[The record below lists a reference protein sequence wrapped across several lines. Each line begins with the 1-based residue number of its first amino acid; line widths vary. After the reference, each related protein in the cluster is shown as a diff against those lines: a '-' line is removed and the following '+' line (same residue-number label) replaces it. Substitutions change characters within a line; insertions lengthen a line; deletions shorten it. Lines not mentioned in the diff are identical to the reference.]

1 MWRLRRSGGKAVR
14 SFPGAQI
21 LSDGNFWGL
30 GLVICLLWWLGGCAT
45 VPYTGRQQLLMVSQ
59 GQELALG
66 YQAFEQVKRSSMPA
80 RDPRLQEVARRV
92 GERLARAANR
102 PDFRWEFV
110 VIENPKANAFCLPGG
125 KVGIYTGLFR
135 YIQTDADLATVVSHE
150 AAHVL
155 ARHAGERLSQN
166 QLAQLGGMG
175 LGLAMMGAHPVTA
188 QTAMLGYGLGT
199 QYGVLLPYNRQQET
213 EADRIGMIL
222 MAKAGYDPAQGVDF
236 WRRFAYAKRDKMSMP
251 GFLSSHPSDGD
262 RIRAMEASLM
272 EAKRYYQPQLAE
284 NTPEE
289 ISRTASPWQG
299 HENRFIK
306 Q

>member
-1 MWRLRRSGGKAVR
+1 VWRHRRICEGRER
-14 SFPGAQI
+14 SPIWRQLLG
-21 LSDGNFWGL
+21 DGNLWGL
-30 GLVICLLWWLGGCAT
+30 GLIICLVWWLGGCST

-80 RDPRLQEVARRV
+80 RDRRLQEMAQRV

-135 YIQTDADLATVVSHE
+135 YVQSDADLATVVSHE

-155 ARHAGERLSQN
+155 ARHAGERLSQS

-175 LGLAMMGAHPVTA
+175 LGLAMMGSNPMAA

-199 QYGVLLPYNRQQET
+199 QMGVLLPYNRKQEY
-213 EADRIGMIL
+213 EADQIGLIL
-222 MAKAGYDPAQGVDF
+222 MAKAGYDPTQAVDF

-272 EAKRYYQPQLAE
+272 GARRYYNPQLAE
-284 NTPEE
+284 NMSPEFL
-289 ISRTASPWQG
+289 RTASPWQG
-299 HENRFIK
+299 HENKLIK

>member
-1 MWRLRRSGGKAVR
+1 MWRQRPIGGKKVR
-14 SFPGAQI
+14 FLPGTHL

-30 GLVICLLWWLGGCAT
+30 GLVICCLWWLGGCAT

-59 GQELALG
+59 GQEISLG

-80 RDPRLQEVARRV
+80 RDPRLQEMARRV

-110 VIENPKANAFCLPGG
+110 VLENPKANAFCLPGG

-135 YIQTDADLATVVSHE
+135 YIQSDADLATVVSHE

-175 LGLAMMGAHPVTA
+175 LGFAMMGTNPMAA

-199 QYGVLLPYNRQQET
+199 QVGVLLPYNRKQEH
-213 EADRIGMIL
+213 EADQIGLIL
-222 MAKAGYDPAQGVDF
+222 MAKAGYDPAAAVDF
-236 WRRFAYAKRDKMSMP
+236 WRRFAYAKQDNMAMP

-262 RIRAMEASLM
+262 RIRAMEASLL

-284 NTPEE
+284 IPQRE
-289 ISRTASPWQG
+289 IQNTASPWQG
-299 HENRFIK
+299 HRNTLVK